1 MSLPPITSR
10 RSRRDGAELAE
21 LLESRLQPQPVPKE
35 MSEPIIFVID
45 DDAQSGRA
53 VSELV
58 RTFNYEVRTFQNPRD
73 FLDALQEVAADQVG
87 CVITDLRM
95 SGVDGMELLQRLN
108 ERSSTLPV
116 IIVTAYAETAT
127 TVRAL
132 RRGAVAVLDKP
143 FRDDELWGFIQEAV
157 SRSLGEVSRNSRQ
170 QELEERFKRLSP
182 QDREVLRLIMEGSK
196 NRTMAKRLD
205 VSLRTIENRRRR
217 IFDVM
222 QADSV
227 AELTRMVVEYEYRLP
242 ATSPAQEAW
251 LHLPF
256 ERVA

>member
-1 MSLPPITSR
+1 MTVAPDIA
-10 RSRRDGAELAE
+10 D
-21 LLESRLQPQPVPKE
+21 PVV
-35 MSEPIIFVID
+35 FVID

-53 VSELV
+53 VTELV
-58 RTFNYEVRTFQNPRD
+58 RTFNYEVRTFQSAQE
-73 FLDALQEVAADQVG
+73 FLEASKELDETQVG

-95 SGVDGMELLQRLN
+95 SGVDGMDLLQRLN
-108 ERSSTLPV
+108 ERSLTLPV
-116 IIVTAYAETAT
+116 IIVTAYAETGT

-143 FRDDELWGFIQEAV
+143 FRDDELRGFVQEAV
-157 SRSLGEVSRNSRQ
+157 SHSISEVRRSFRQ
-170 QELEERFKRLSP
+170 HELEERFKRLAP
-182 QDREVLRLIMEGSK
+182 QDREVLRLILEGSK

-242 ATSPAQEAW
+242 VTVPADEAW
-251 LHLPF
+251 LNLPF

>member
-1 MSLPPITSR
+1 MAAIPDPI
-10 RSRRDGAELAE
+10 
-21 LLESRLQPQPVPKE
+21 VY
-35 MSEPIIFVID
+35 VID

-53 VSELV
+53 VAELV
-58 RTFNYEVRTFQNPRD
+58 RTFGHQVKTFQNPRE
-73 FLDALQEVAADQVG
+73 FVEQLDGIDPQQVG

-95 SGVDGMELLQRLN
+95 SGVDGMEVLQRILDR
-108 ERSSTLPV
+108 EVALPV
-116 IIVTAYAETAT
+116 IIVTAYAETAV

-143 FRDDELWGFIQEAV
+143 FRDDELWSFVQEALA
-157 SRSLGEVSRNSRQ
+157 RSEQEVARNLRQ
-170 QELEERFKRLSP
+170 RELLERFTRLSP
-182 QDREVLRLIMEGSK
+182 QDRQVLQLILAGCK

-217 IFDVM
+217 VFDLM

-227 AELTRMVVEYEYRLP
+227 AELTRMVVEFEHRLP
-242 ATSPAQEAW
+242 PTTPAGEGW
-251 LHLPF
+251 LTLPF

>member
-1 MSLPPITSR
+1 MSDPI
-10 RSRRDGAELAE
+10 
-21 LLESRLQPQPVPKE
+21 V
-35 MSEPIIFVID
+35 FVID

-58 RTFNYEVRTFQNPRD
+58 RTFNYEVRTFQNSRE
-73 FLDALQEVAADQVG
+73 FLDVLQELPHDQVG

-116 IIVTAYAETAT
+116 IIVTAYAETST

-157 SRSLGEVSRNSRQ
+157 SRSLSEVGRNRRQ

>member
-1 MSLPPITSR
+1 MSLPPTASR
-10 RSRRDGAELAE
+10 RSRRDGAELAQ
-21 LLESRLQPQPVPKE
+21 LLESRSQAQPVPE
-35 MSEPIIFVID
+35 MSEPIVFVID
-45 DDAQSGRA
+45 DDAQAGRA

-58 RTFNYEVRTFQNPRD
+58 RTFNYEVRTFQNPRE
-73 FLDALQEVAADQVG
+73 FLEALQELDDFQVG

-116 IIVTAYAETAT
+116 IIITAYAETST

-143 FRDDELWGFIQEAV
+143 FRDDELWGFIQEGVTRSISEV
-157 SRSLGEVSRNSRQ
+157 SRSRRQ

-182 QDREVLRLIMEGSK
+182 QDREVLKLIMEGSK

-242 ATSPAQEAW
+242 ATSPSEETW

>member
-1 MSLPPITSR
+1 MSLSPITSR

-21 LLESRLQPQPVPKE
+21 LLESRIQPQSVPKE
-35 MSEPIIFVID
+35 MSEPVVFVID

-58 RTFNYEVRTFQNPRD
+58 RTFNYEVRTFQNPRE
-73 FLDALQEVAADQVG
+73 FLDALQEVADDQVG

-143 FRDDELWGFIQEAV
+143 FRDDELGGFIQEAV
-157 SRSLGEVSRNSRQ
+157 SRSLSEVSRNRRQ
-170 QELEERFKRLSP
+170 QELE
-182 QDREVLRLIMEGSK
+182 
-196 NRTMAKRLD
+196 
-205 VSLRTIENRRRR
+205 
-217 IFDVM
+217 
-222 QADSV
+222 
-227 AELTRMVVEYEYRLP
+227 
-242 ATSPAQEAW
+242 
-251 LHLPF
+251 
-256 ERVA
+256 

>member
-1 MSLPPITSR
+1 MADFSDPI
-10 RSRRDGAELAE
+10 
-21 LLESRLQPQPVPKE
+21 VY
-35 MSEPIIFVID
+35 VID

-53 VSELV
+53 VAELV
-58 RTFNYEVRTFQNPRD
+58 RTFGHQVKTFQNPREFVD
-73 FLDALQEVAADQVG
+73 QLDAIDQQQIG

-95 SGVDGMELLQRLN
+95 NGVDGMEVLQRILDR
-108 ERSSTLPV
+108 EVALPV
-116 IIVTAYAETAT
+116 IIVTAYAETAV

-143 FRDDELWGFIQEAV
+143 FRDDELWSFVQEALA
-157 SRSLGEVSRNSRQ
+157 RSEQEIARNQRQ
-170 QELEERFKRLSP
+170 RELLERFMRLSP
-182 QDREVLRLIMEGSK
+182 QDRQVLQLILEGCK

-217 IFDVM
+217 VFDMM

-227 AELTRMVVEYEYRLP
+227 AELTRMVVEFEHRLP
-242 ATSPAQEAW
+242 ATAPTGEAW
-251 LHLPF
+251 LTLPF

>member
-1 MSLPPITSR
+1 M
-10 RSRRDGAELAE
+10 AAF
-21 LLESRLQPQPVPKE
+21 
-35 MSEPIIFVID
+35 SEPIVYVID

-53 VSELV
+53 VAELV
-58 RTFNYEVRTFQNPRD
+58 RTFGHQVRTFQNPRE
-73 FLDALQEVAADQVG
+73 FVEQLDGIDQQQVG

-95 SGVDGMELLQRLN
+95 SGVDGMEVLQRILDR
-108 ERSSTLPV
+108 EVALPV
-116 IIVTAYAETAT
+116 IIVTAYAETAV

-143 FRDDELWGFIQEAV
+143 FRDDELWSFVQEALG
-157 SRSLGEVSRNSRQ
+157 RSEQEVARNQRQ
-170 QELEERFKRLSP
+170 RELLERFTRLSP
-182 QDREVLRLIMEGSK
+182 QDRQVLQLILEGCK

-217 IFDVM
+217 VFDMM

-227 AELTRMVVEYEYRLP
+227 AELTRMVVEFEHRLP
-242 ATSPAQEAW
+242 PTAPTGEAW
-251 LHLPF
+251 LTLPF

>member
-1 MSLPPITSR
+1 
-10 RSRRDGAELAE
+10 
-21 LLESRLQPQPVPKE
+21 
-35 MSEPIIFVID
+35 
-45 DDAQSGRA
+45 
-53 VSELV
+53 
-58 RTFNYEVRTFQNPRD
+58 
-73 FLDALQEVAADQVG
+73 LQEVPADQVG

-157 SRSLGEVSRNSRQ
+157 SRSLNEVSRSGRQ
-170 QELEERFKRLSP
+170 LQLEERFKRLSP
-182 QDREVLRLIMEGSK
+182 QDREVLRLILEGSK